1 MGHNGAGKSTL
12 VRVLSGVK
20 RPCVGGVPK

>member
-1 MGHNGAGKSTL
+1 MGHSGSGKSAL